1 MNKKG
6 FVFMETIITIVILSS
21 SLLLIYSSFKN
32 LLVKQKSRIYYDDV
46 VYTYR
51 TYYIEKVLNNYNIY
65 EDLENIDYLK
75 FDLNNYNDDF
85 IKNLLYD
92 FEVNDIIFLKKDKL
106 NNLKECFKNKECN
119 DINPE
124 LRKYIST
131 ISFDFDCSNILIIE
145 YKICNK
151 DNCQN
156 FYSWVGA

>member
-32 LLVKQKSRIYYDDV
+32 LIVKQKSRIYYDDV

-51 TYYIEKVLNNYNIY
+51 TWQ
-65 EDLENIDYLK
+65 
-75 FDLNNYNDDF
+75 
-85 IKNLLYD
+85 
-92 FEVNDIIFLKKDKL
+92 
-106 NNLKECFKNKECN
+106 ECFKNKECN

-131 ISFDFDCSNILIIE
+131 ISIDFDCSNILIIE
-145 YKICNK
+145 YKTCNK